1 MKLLLRALT
10 IASSVSLMASPLSA
24 QGIAGHW
31 IAEFDRTV
39 RSENGDVTTADKG
52 KARLVLHQKG
62 DSVTGTFQVVDPP
75 LGPDGR
81 ATPVRP
87 LLGTIAGKKVSLQTE
102 AEARRSVN
110 GEESVH
116 KVTVIYDLVLDAD
129 KLDGTMV
136 AKSANMTMPP
146 RPFNARREKR

>member
-10 IASSVSLMASPLSA
+10 IASTVSLLASPLSA
-24 QGIAGHW
+24 QRIAGHW

-39 RSENGDVTTADKG
+39 RSENGAVTTADKG
-52 KARLVLHQKG
+52 KARLVLYQKG

-75 LGPDGR
+75 VGPDGR
-81 ATPVRP
+81 ATTVRP
-87 LLGTIAGKKVSLQTE
+87 LRGTISGNKVSLQTE

-116 KVTVIYDLVLDAD
+116 KVSVIYDLLLDAD
-129 KLDGTMV
+129 KLDGTVV
-136 AKSANMTMPP
+136 AKSANMTMPA
-146 RPFNARREKR
+146 RPFSARREKQ